1 MLKLRWTEPVD
12 VNVRIFFA
20 NVSQKIE
27 IPLERQFRM
36 MPALHQDLNTARGGQ
51 FLKFFIDLLER
62 EHVMIFIAFRAIKCA
77 ELAVNIADVRV
88 IDVPID
94 NVCDDL
100 ATAIAVA
107 FRLRQI
113 APCIRQHTEFFQRPL
128 VQLERIFKRNSFA
141 REDFFRQ
148 RVSI

>member
-1 MLKLRWTEPVD
+1 MLKLRWTKPVD
-12 VNVRIFFA
+12 INVRIFFA

-36 MPALHQDLNTARGGQ
+36 MPALHQDLNTVRGGQ

-62 EHVMIFIAFRAIKCA
+62 EHVMIFIAFCAIKCA

-94 NVCDDL
+94 NVGDDL
-100 ATAIAVA
+100 ATAIA
-107 FRLRQI
+107 
-113 APCIRQHTEFFQRPL
+113 
-128 VQLERIFKRNSFA
+128 
-141 REDFFRQ
+141 
-148 RVSI
+148 